1 MDPESANLEGCF
13 PQGGCTGPPRR
24 AEPHFEER
32 NAVMEMNRR
41 SFVIT
46 ATAAASAIA
55 AGSTVAF
62 ADDAAG
68 VEGVDYVAAL
78 GDGMRG
84 MPVADKGWPL
94 FDDYEARGRIFKE
107 IVGRLESRKA

>member
-1 MDPESANLEGCF
+1 
-13 PQGGCTGPPRR
+13 
-24 AEPHFEER
+24 
-32 NAVMEMNRR
+32 MEMNRR

-46 ATAAASAIA
+46 ATAAASASA

-94 FDDYEARGRIFKE
+94 FDDYEA
-107 IVGRLESRKA
+107 